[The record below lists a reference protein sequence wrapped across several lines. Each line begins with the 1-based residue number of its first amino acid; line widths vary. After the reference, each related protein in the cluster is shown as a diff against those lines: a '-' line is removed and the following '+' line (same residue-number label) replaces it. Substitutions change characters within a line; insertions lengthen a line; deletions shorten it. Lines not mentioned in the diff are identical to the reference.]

1 MMKRMRTNYEEM
13 RASTS
18 SRLFAYVGLTSLM
31 MISLFGKAQVTS
43 VQQPVLSNLPGT
55 WSGTFFPKHSNVS
68 PFIITVGISKNAR
81 GNLMG
86 TATLNSQCLH
96 QAQMEISVNGSTVVL
111 AGSDEEGDSL
121 TIRGA
126 LDPTNSLLQV
136 SYVLN
141 GSASGRC
148 ESEIGTGNLG
158 KR

>member
-1 MMKRMRTNYEEM
+1 MEECMKTSYKGM
-13 RASTS
+13 RAGTS
-18 SRLFAYVGLTSLM
+18 SRLFAFLSLVALT
-31 MISLFGKAQVTS
+31 MISVFAKAQVTS
-43 VQQPVLSNLPGT
+43 VQQQVLSNLPGT

-68 PFIITVGISKNAR
+68 PFNMTVGISKNAQ
-81 GNLMG
+81 GHLMG
-86 TATLNSQCLH
+86 TATLNSRCLH
-96 QAQMEISVNGSTVVL
+96 QAQMEISVNGPTVVL

-121 TIRGA
+121 TIRGG

-148 ESEIGTGNLG
+148 ESETGTGNLG